1 MNENR
6 FEVTGALLKWIAIV
20 TMLIDHIGAAYLG
33 QYLSFNYDAENLGF
47 LWNLYAMMR
56 HIGRFAFP
64 IFIFLMV
71 EGFYYTHNRAK
82 YFQRMLLFSAI
93 SEIPFD
99 LAFNQSNV
107 PATLSTTTFLE
118 FHSQNVFFTLTLGF
132 LMIWL
137 CETIM
142 NYCDNKI
149 LLAREEGK
157 LYSGFLSL
165 KIISLVVVVVGL
177 SAVAETLETDYNSVG
192 TLAIFAC
199 YLAKRFKAPY
209 FVMMGA
215 TVAVL
220 VLLIPSE
227 LPAILVIPLMFF
239 YHGKK
244 GRNIN
249 KWFFY
254 LFYPVHLTIIWAV
267 RMLTL

>member
-6 FEVTGALLKWIAIV
+6 FEVTGALLKWIAII
-20 TMLIDHIGAAYLG
+20 TMLIDHIGAAFLD
-33 QYLSFNYDAENLGF
+33 QYLALHYDAANYDF
-47 LWNLYAMMR
+47 LWNLYSLMR
-56 HIGRFAFP
+56 QIGRFAFP

-82 YFQRMLLFSAI
+82 YFQRMLLFSVI

-99 LAFNQSNV
+99 LAFNQKEI
-107 PATLSTTTFLE
+107 PTTLSATTFLE
-118 FHSQNVFFTLTLGF
+118 FRSQNVFFTLTLGF
-132 LMIWL
+132 LMMWL
-137 CETIM
+137 VETIM
-142 NYCDNKI
+142 NFCDKKI
-149 LLAREEGK
+149 AKANEEGR
-157 LYSGFLSL
+157 LYSGYFSL
-165 KIISLVVVVVGL
+165 KIIGLIVVVVGICV
-177 SAVAETLETDYNSVG
+177 AAETLETDYNSVG

-199 YLAKRFKAPY
+199 YLAKKFKAPY

-220 VLLIPSE
+220 ILLVPSE
-227 LPAILVIPLMFF
+227 LPAILVIPLLYF

-267 RMLTL
+267 RMLIL